1 MNILVDFPYIVTFW
15 LTELLVIPKRS
26 IAFVIAKSSID
37 SLAIGGVLL
46 SNEERKR
53 EVLVV
58 YGFERFWFGL
68 GQYLYCLA
76 L

>member
-15 LTELLVIPKRS
+15 LTELEEVDCLRRG
-26 IAFVIAKSSID
+26 SID

-46 SNEERKR
+46 SNEEREREK

-58 YGFERFWFGL
+58 YGFEGFWFGL
-68 GQYLYCLA
+68 RQYLYCLA